1 MRAPTFIRS
10 SLAVTSLVV
19 PLLAVPAYAAA
30 SPTALTVDCTD
41 QDAFD
46 ASVGVV
52 TWPGTENVVT
62 ALIDDTL
69 TITNSGSADCA
80 FGSGTALDSDST
92 AIANGAPRTVT
103 VANSGS
109 FTLTPSGGSP
119 STFYVDACSL
129 DGSGIAVDPWL
140 VGSRDDFLKVGVT
153 STSTGAQSCPLFGHY
168 LQTEDIVLSSNTD
181 AVPGIF
187 TGVYDGDHHTL
198 NLDNWNVTS
207 SSGNAPFA
215 VVRGGGVLKKLNLTG
230 SMTLSASAYTAG
242 SLVALVAPGGLVSEV
257 ASSVD
262 ISTDLNDVQVGG
274 LTWGLENGG
283 RIQYSKYSGTITWN
297 PSAAQWSE
305 FGGLVSQMRPGS
317 TLSPWSDNPWSEIR
331 DSYTSASIEWP
342 TAAASR
348 AIGGGLVGLSSGTQP
363 LFVRSYSASEISSGA
378 MVGGLSGRRTTAQD
392 RSVSSFWLESA
403 TISKAVGSGTDY
415 IDYDAS
421 DPYLPVAPGVSS
433 AELATLSTFISQELS
448 PGSGAPGGTEL
459 ELGASNESSIAERD
473 YRWAIESGNVSVFI
487 PSYYEESGSDS
498 APVYFE
504 IFNRDVFADTSAE
517 RTYQMQGTDL
527 EGTASDYPVLGRVW
541 EICGDTYPV
550 LVWELENCGSSG
562 GSPGAGS
569 RDSDDDD
576 STNPY
581 GMSDEEYA
589 EFLASDLTYEQFVAA
604 RLAATGAPNAVL
616 PVGFGVGLLLFLLG
630 LTAFVARRRLV

>member
-1 MRAPTFIRS
+1 MRGPQFIRS
-10 SLAVTSLVV
+10 SLAMTSLLA
-19 PLLAVPAYAAA
+19 PLLVVPAYAAA
-30 SPTALTVDCTD
+30 SPTGFTVDCTN

-46 ASVGVV
+46 ASVDEV
-52 TWPGTENVVT
+52 TWPSTENVVT
-62 ALIDDTL
+62 GLIDDTF

-80 FGSGTALDSDST
+80 FSSGTALDSDST
-92 AIANGAPRTVT
+92 AIANGSPRTVT

-168 LQTEDIVLSSNTD
+168 RQTEDIVLSSNTD
-181 AVPGIF
+181 AVSGNF

-207 SSGNAPFA
+207 NSSGNAPFA
-215 VVRGGGVLKKLNLTG
+215 AVRGGGVLKKLNLTG
-230 SMTLSASAYTAG
+230 SMTLSPGAYSAA

-297 PSAAQWSE
+297 PSAADWSE

-348 AIGGGLVGLSSGTQP
+348 AIGGGSRRDFLGNAAPFRPQVQRSG
-363 LFVRSYSASEISSGA
+363 
-378 MVGGLSGRRTTAQD
+378 D
-392 RSVSSFWLESA
+392 
-403 TISKAVGSGTDY
+403 
-415 IDYDAS
+415 
-421 DPYLPVAPGVSS
+421 
-433 AELATLSTFISQELS
+433 
-448 PGSGAPGGTEL
+448 
-459 ELGASNESSIAERD
+459 
-473 YRWAIESGNVSVFI
+473 
-487 PSYYEESGSDS
+487 
-498 APVYFE
+498 
-504 IFNRDVFADTSAE
+504 
-517 RTYQMQGTDL
+517 
-527 EGTASDYPVLGRVW
+527 
-541 EICGDTYPV
+541 
-550 LVWELENCGSSG
+550 
-562 GSPGAGS
+562 
-569 RDSDDDD
+569 
-576 STNPY
+576 
-581 GMSDEEYA
+581 
-589 EFLASDLTYEQFVAA
+589 
-604 RLAATGAPNAVL
+604 
-616 PVGFGVGLLLFLLG
+616 
-630 LTAFVARRRLV
+630 